1 MFLTPCIIFI
11 LLSEYSAMNSKES
24 IVHSLVLAGVS
35 KAWQAPVQQ
44 GTGTE
49 GEGGLIH
56 CTCKKLLWAQSMSFV
71 ASYKTG
77 RTGSSYRYSTVLG
90 ETVMDFFS

>member
-35 KAWQAPVQQ
+35 KAWQPPVQQ
-44 GTGTE
+44 GTE
-49 GEGGLIH
+49 
-56 CTCKKLLWAQSMSFV
+56 AQRERV
-71 ASYKTG
+71 
-77 RTGSSYRYSTVLG
+77 V
-90 ETVMDFFS
+90 